1 MNSRY
6 EVVIRVTD
14 PATGAALVRKAH
26 ECSGLA
32 EARTL
37 LTNLREMAEELSA
50 YLPGLSVEGYEREE
64 APAALAGKPHSGRR
78 RRLAPHGGTAMK
90 EAEYMI
96 ELDRLPRLSTLAL
109 LRTLKAWQEAEA
121 TEKNG
126 ERHYSLLCLIE
137 SAEEELEGRRDSYTG
152 EYDS

>member
-1 MNSRY
+1 MNAEQPHPTRY

-50 YLPGLSVEGYEREE
+50 YLPGLSVEGYECGET
-64 APAALAGKPHSGRR
+64 PAAPENPILAAVAGW
-78 RRLAPHGGTAMK
+78 
-90 EAEYMI
+90 
-96 ELDRLPRLSTLAL
+96 LP
-109 LRTLKAWQEAEA
+109 K
-121 TEKNG
+121 
-126 ERHYSLLCLIE
+126 
-137 SAEEELEGRRDSYTG
+137 
-152 EYDS
+152 